1 MAQKNNPI
9 KESNEEQTFV
19 FNKSNYSLML
29 LSILVVI
36 IGFLLMT
43 GETDIYSSGKIILA
57 PLVVLA
63 GFGIGFYAILKRPA
77 DNK

>member
-9 KESNEEQTFV
+9 KESNEEQAFV

-29 LSILVVI
+29 LSIVVVI
-36 IGFLLMT
+36 IGFILMT

-63 GFGIGFYAILKRPA
+63 GFGIGFYAILKKPA
-77 DNK
+77 GNK